1 MAATRVVKG
10 CQAFR

>member
-10 CQAFR
+10 CQAFP